1 MLRLNSTTNETHT
14 SNPKLKISLVTRTIT
29 LVKNFPVYILYK
41 NPKQIVSFKQK
52 ELKILSDEQEN
63 QTNSGQ

>member
-1 MLRLNSTTNETHT
+1 ML
-14 SNPKLKISLVTRTIT
+14 
-29 LVKNFPVYILYK
+29 KNFPVYILYK